1 MNVKNTLLAAA
12 TSLLTLTATAWSQA
26 PAANKPVAQSVI
38 NIAGNQVS
46 VPAGGL
52 YDRFRSN
59 PPLSVVATESPNT
72 DLSWFKTLTKTRRD
86 IGFESYSPNFYYDN
100 SLIQVVFTADIDKLR
115 ELMPAK
121 VREQVQPLQVWPGRG
136 LVALTAYAYHYC
148 DNDSYNEIALS
159 VITNQ
164 PGKSNWGPL
173 SLVGQASAGE
183 FWGYVYK
190 LPVNTELAKVRG
202 VVGYNLPK
210 WNTRIDYRQTESNV
224 IFEIADQTSGASDF
238 VLEGAK
244 LKELNAKVGLV
255 KNSFT
260 NLDRADRVTTGYSVS
275 RRLSH
280 ASSFN
285 ADKVN
290 LKLGDGE
297 FSRFIKSLQLGRMVQ
312 YQYVPSFQ
320 MALYAPEVYANAASR
335 K

>member
-1 MNVKNTLLAAA
+1 MNFKNTLLAAA
-12 TSLLTLTATAWSQA
+12 VSLLTVTATAWAQS
-26 PAANKPVAQSVI
+26 PAAAKSPTPSVVDIGGNKVPVT
-38 NIAGNQVS
+38 
-46 VPAGGL
+46 AGGL

-59 PPLSVVATESPNT
+59 PPLSVVAAESPNT

-121 VREQVQPLQVWPGRG
+121 VREQVQPLQVLPGRG

-210 WNTRIDYRQTESNV
+210 WNTRIDYRQSEGKV
-224 IFEIADQTSGASDF
+224 FFEIADQATGKSDF
-238 VLEGAK
+238 VIEAAK
-244 LKELNAKVGLV
+244 LKDLNNKVSLV

-260 NLDRADRVTTGYSVS
+260 NIDRTDRLTTGYSVS
-275 RRLSH
+275 RKLSY

-285 ADKVN
+285 GDNVN
-290 LKLGDGE
+290 LKLSDGS
-297 FSRFIKSLQLGRMVQ
+297 FSTFIKSLQLGRMVQ

-320 MALYAPEVYANAASR
+320 MALYAPEVLATSAG